1 MKAIY
6 LLLALV
12 FIGVLFA
19 VYKGKCHSLS
29 GFRATQH
36 DCGCGAWYK
45 TNIRSGMNKELAAII
60 QDKCTLSCHPSSD
73 PCDCL
78 SQLDADKS
86 SGMPLEEAYTAYE
99 KCRAYKTPV
108 GQCSTSPGY
117 YCSAVR
123 GGHNPCDPTEPV
135 SPFVCNGP
143 CIDYPACVSCAVPNY

>member
-12 FIGVLFA
+12 FLGFLFA
-19 VYKGKCHSLS
+19 VCKGKCHSLS

-117 YCSAVR
+117 YCSVVG
-123 GGHNPCDPTEPV
+123 GGHGPCNPNAKHQTGCK
-135 SPFVCNGP
+135 GP
-143 CIDYPACVSCAVPNY
+143 CIGYPACVSCAVPNY